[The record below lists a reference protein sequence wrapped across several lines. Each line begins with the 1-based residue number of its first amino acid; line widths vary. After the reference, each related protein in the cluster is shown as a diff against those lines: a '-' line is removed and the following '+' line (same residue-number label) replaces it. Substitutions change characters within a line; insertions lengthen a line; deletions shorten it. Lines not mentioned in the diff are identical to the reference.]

1 MTKLPSVEE
10 SYSAEV
16 MRKAIHLL
24 SLLIPVVYYFI
35 TKSLALSILVPM
47 LLAAGIADLLRIYH
61 EPTGRLYDRYLGF
74 LLRRHERFDAG
85 RKLNGATWVLLSA
98 VLCILVFPKVIFV
111 TAFAILIVS
120 DTAAALVG
128 RRYGRH
134 RLLGGKSLEGSS
146 AFFMSALLVVLL
158 APKLEYLPLE
168 YVIGLT
174 SALFGAVVE
183 ALPIPLDDN
192 LSIPLS
198 IGGAMWLLYLLLLPA
213 LNVFALG

>member
-1 MTKLPSVEE
+1 MTELPSVEH
-10 SYSAEV
+10 SYTVEV
-16 MRKAIHLL
+16 LRKSIHLC
-24 SLLIPVVYYFI
+24 SLAIPVTYYFI
-35 TKSLALSILVPM
+35 SKELALSILVPIM
-47 LLAAGIADLLRIYH
+47 LAFGVVDVLRIFH

-134 RLLGGKSLEGSS
+134 RFLGGKSLEGSS